1 MPNAASETTRQA
13 LSIISSPSIHHSQ
26 PLRLIAWAI
35 LKAERGQTIC
45 QTRLKPVR
53 TAQLDRVA

>member
-1 MPNAASETTRQA
+1 MPETTSETTRQA
-13 LSIISSPSIHHSQ
+13 LSIIRSPNASHSQ
-26 PLRLIAWAI
+26 TLRLIAWAI

-53 TAQLDRVA
+53 AAQLDRVA